1 MKLNIFF
8 SAGTESYIEQF
19 QVFCQLRSS
28 AEKLCEENKQNKYHK
43 NRNLKFFFFFFF
55 LPTVLTEIEI
65 SDRLLLLIITVTKQK
80 YGHKV

>member
-8 SAGTESYIEQF
+8 SAGTESCIEQF
-19 QVFCQLRSS
+19 QVFCQFRSS

-43 NRNLKFFFFFFF
+43 NRNLQFIF